1 MFQKITPPP
10 RPCDL
15 EREAAKHSH
24 LSPERVG
31 RFTASEIHKLI
42 GQGRGKGDMFSQ
54 TALTYIATKAYEAVI
69 GYTEQGSHYLSAAP
83 QWGVDN
89 EPLALRLLS
98 LQKYNGV
105 LLHPTINL
113 AATPDAID
121 NKGQTHEIKSPYT
134 FANTTRYLQIANI
147 DEVANTTPEYFWQV
161 IAQMVAA
168 NAERGYLH
176 VYDAR
181 RDVANTIVFEAA
193 HIANHT
199 DTLISRIKA
208 AEIVLQENIN
218 AICKL

>member
-69 GYTEQGSHYLSAAP
+69 GYPEQGSHYLSAAP

-168 NAERGYLH
+168 NAERGFLH
-176 VYDAR
+176 FYDAR
-181 RDVANTIVFEAA
+181 REIIKSICFEASQIDEHA
-193 HIANHT
+193 KR
-199 DTLISRIKA
+199 LIDRLKE
-208 AEIVLQENIN
+208 AETMLQSL
-218 AICKL
+218 KKSL

>member
-54 TALTYIATKAYEAVI
+54 TALTYIATKAYEAAI
-69 GYTEQGSHYLSAAP
+69 GYPEQGSPYNGPAA
-83 QWGVDN
+83 QWGIDN
-89 EPLALRLLS
+89 EPFAIRMLS
-98 LQKYNGV
+98 LQKFEGV
-105 LLHPTINL
+105 FIHPDLRL

-134 FANTTRYLQIANI
+134 FANTARFMQLKST
-147 DEVANTTPEYFWQV
+147 DELLNTTPEYFWQV

-181 RDVANTIVFEAA
+181 REIIKSICFEASQIDEHA
-193 HIANHT
+193 KR
-199 DTLISRIKA
+199 LIDRLKE
-208 AEIVLQENIN
+208 AETMLQSL
-218 AICKL
+218 KKSL

>member
-54 TALTYIATKAYEAVI
+54 TAYTYIAQKAYEAVI
-69 GYTEQGSHYLSAAP
+69 GYSEMGSPYNGPAA
-83 QWGVDN
+83 QWGIDN
-89 EPLALRLLS
+89 EPFAIRMLS
-98 LQKYNGV
+98 LQKFEGV
-105 LLHPTINL
+105 FIHPDLRL

-161 IAQMVAA
+161 IAQIVAA
-168 NAERGYLH
+168 KADCGFLH
-176 VYDAR
+176 FYDAR
-181 RDVANTIVFEAA
+181 REKIKSICFEASQIDEHA
-193 HIANHT
+193 KR
-199 DTLISRIKA
+199 LIDRLKE
-208 AEIVLQENIN
+208 AETMLQSL
-218 AICKL
+218 KKSL

>member
-1 MFQKITPPP
+1 M
-10 RPCDL
+10 
-15 EREAAKHSH
+15 
-24 LSPERVG
+24 
-31 RFTASEIHKLI
+31 
-42 GQGRGKGDMFSQ
+42 
-54 TALTYIATKAYEAVI
+54 
-69 GYTEQGSHYLSAAP
+69 
-83 QWGVDN
+83 
-89 EPLALRLLS
+89 LS
-98 LQKYNGV
+98 LQKFEGV
-105 LLHPTINL
+105 FIHPDLRL

-134 FANTTRYLQIANI
+134 FANTARFMQLKST
-147 DEVANTTPEYFWQV
+147 DELLNTTPEYFWQV

-176 VYDAR
+176 FYDAR

>member
-161 IAQMVAA
+161 IAQIVAA
-168 NAERGYLH
+168 KADCGFLH
-176 VYDAR
+176 FYDAR
-181 RDVANTIVFEAA
+181 REIIKSICFEASQIDEHA
-193 HIANHT
+193 KR
-199 DTLISRIKA
+199 LIDRLKE
-208 AEIVLQENIN
+208 AETMLQSL
-218 AICKL
+218 KKSL

>member
-31 RFTASEIHKLI
+31 RFTASEIHKI
-42 GQGRGKGDMFSQ
+42 MGKGTKGNEFSQ
-54 TALTYIATKAYEAVI
+54 TAYTYIAQKAYEAVI
-69 GYTEQGSHYLSAAP
+69 GYSEMGSPYNGPAA
-83 QWGVDN
+83 QWGIDN
-89 EPLALRLLS
+89 EPFALRLLS

-161 IAQMVAA
+161 IAQIVAA
-168 NAERGYLH
+168 KADCGFLH
-176 VYDAR
+176 FYDAR
-181 RDVANTIVFEAA
+181 REIIKSICFEASQIDEHA
-193 HIANHT
+193 KR
-199 DTLISRIKA
+199 LIDRLKE
-208 AEIVLQENIN
+208 AETMLQSL
-218 AICKL
+218 KKSL

>member
-69 GYTEQGSHYLSAAP
+69 GYSEMGSPYNGPAA
-83 QWGVDN
+83 QWGIDN
-89 EPLALRLLS
+89 EPFAIRMLS
-98 LQKYNGV
+98 LQKFEGV
-105 LLHPTINL
+105 FIHPDLRL

-161 IAQMVAA
+161 IAQIVAA
-168 NAERGYLH
+168 KADCGFLH
-176 VYDAR
+176 FYDAR
-181 RDVANTIVFEAA
+181 REIIKSICFEASQIDEHA
-193 HIANHT
+193 KR
-199 DTLISRIKA
+199 LIDRLKE
-208 AEIVLQENIN
+208 AETMLQSL
-218 AICKL
+218 KKSL

>member
-1 MFQKITPPP
+1 
-10 RPCDL
+10 
-15 EREAAKHSH
+15 
-24 LSPERVG
+24 
-31 RFTASEIHKLI
+31 
-42 GQGRGKGDMFSQ
+42 MFSQ
-54 TALTYIATKAYEAVI
+54 TALTYIATKAYETVI
-69 GYTEQGSHYLSAAP
+69 GYPEQGSHYLSAAP

-113 AATPDAID
+113 AATPDALDIS
-121 NKGQTHEIKSPYT
+121 GQTHEVKSPYT
-134 FANTTRYLQIANI
+134 FANTTRFMQLKSTEELLNA
-147 DEVANTTPEYFWQV
+147 TPEYFWQV

-168 NAERGYLH
+168 NSKRGYLH

-218 AICKL
+218 AICNICN

>member
-1 MFQKITPPP
+1 MSIFKKLNIE
-10 RPCDL
+10 RPSDL
-15 EREAAKHSH
+15 ERQAIRN

-31 RFTASEIHKLI
+31 RFTASEIHKI
-42 GQGRGKGDMFSQ
+42 MGKGTKGNEFSQ
-54 TALTYIATKAYEAVI
+54 TAYTYIAQKAYEAVI
-69 GYTEQGSHYLSAAP
+69 GYSEMGSPYNGPAA
-83 QWGVDN
+83 QWGIDN
-89 EPLALRLLS
+89 EPFAIRMLS
-98 LQKYNGV
+98 LQKFEGV
-105 LLHPTINL
+105 FIHPDLRL

-199 DTLISRIKA
+199 DMLISRIKA

-218 AICKL
+218 AICK

>member
-54 TALTYIATKAYEAVI
+54 TALTYIATKAYEAAI
-69 GYTEQGSHYLSAAP
+69 GYPEQGSPYNGPAA
-83 QWGVDN
+83 QWGIDN
-89 EPLALRLLS
+89 EPFAIRMLS
-98 LQKYNGV
+98 LQKFEGV
-105 LLHPTINL
+105 FIHPDLRL

-161 IAQMVAA
+161 IAQIVAA
-168 NAERGYLH
+168 KADCGFLH
-176 VYDAR
+176 FYDAR
-181 RDVANTIVFEAA
+181 REIIKSICFEASQIDEHA
-193 HIANHT
+193 KR
-199 DTLISRIKA
+199 LIDRLKE
-208 AEIVLQENIN
+208 AETMLQSL
-218 AICKL
+218 KKSL

>member
-1 MFQKITPPP
+1 MFQKITSPP

-69 GYTEQGSHYLSAAP
+69 GYPEQGSRYLSAAP

-113 AATPDAID
+113 AATPDALDIS
-121 NKGQTHEIKSPYT
+121 GQTHEVKSPYS
-134 FANTTRYLQIANI
+134 FANTARFMQLKST
-147 DEVANTTPEYFWQV
+147 DELLNTTPEYFWQV

>member
-168 NAERGYLH
+168 KADCGFLH
-176 VYDAR
+176 FYDAR
-181 RDVANTIVFEAA
+181 REIIKSICFEASQIDEHA
-193 HIANHT
+193 KR
-199 DTLISRIKA
+199 LIDRLKE
-208 AEIVLQENIN
+208 AETILQSL
-218 AICKL
+218 KKSL